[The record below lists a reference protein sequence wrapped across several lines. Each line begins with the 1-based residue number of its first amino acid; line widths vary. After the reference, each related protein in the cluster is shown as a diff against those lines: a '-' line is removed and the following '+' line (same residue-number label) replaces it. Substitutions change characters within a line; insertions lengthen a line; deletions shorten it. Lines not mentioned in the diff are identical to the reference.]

1 MAMSHAN
8 VYVAQVS
15 MGANMQQY
23 LTALTEAESYPGA
36 SIIIAYSPCIAHGE
50 NMSRSMHAEK
60 LAVES
65 GYFPLYRFDPR
76 NKAEGKNPLSIDSKT
91 PSVEITDF
99 LNTQGRFTSLYKV
112 LGKEQADELFNEL
125 KKESQERLAFLE
137 KLSRM

>member
-1 MAMSHAN
+1 MAMTYQN

-23 LTALTEAESYPGA
+23 LNALTEAESYDGV
-36 SIIIAYSPCIAHGE
+36 SLIIAYSPCIAHGE
-50 NMSRSMHAEK
+50 HMSKSMKAEK

-76 NKAEGKNPLSIDSKT
+76 KKAEDKNPLTLDSK
-91 PSVEITDF
+91 PPAVDIQEF

-112 LGKEQADELFNEL
+112 LPKEQADELFASV
-125 KKESQERLAFLE
+125 KKESQERLALLQ
-137 KLSRM
+137 KLAAL